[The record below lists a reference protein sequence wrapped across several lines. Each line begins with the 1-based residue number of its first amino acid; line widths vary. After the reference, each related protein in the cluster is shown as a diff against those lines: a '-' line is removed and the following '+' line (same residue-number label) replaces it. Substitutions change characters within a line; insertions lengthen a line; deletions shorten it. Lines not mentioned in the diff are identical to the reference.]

1 VMLLTEQSAVNHVT
15 SPPRTA
21 GTLTAA
27 LVAAGAAVLAEELEE
42 DTQVNVIS
50 TTTRS
55 YIPLLIRNALLLLLF
70 LDPRYL

>member
-1 VMLLTEQSAVNHVT
+1 MMSLTEQSVVNHVT
-15 SPPRTA
+15 SPRTA

-27 LVAAGAAVLAEELEE
+27 LVAAGAAVLGEELEE

-55 YIPLLIRNALLLLLF
+55 YIPF
-70 LDPRYL
+70 

>member
-1 VMLLTEQSAVNHVT
+1 VMSLTEQSVVNHVT
-15 SPPRTA
+15 SPRTA

-27 LVAAGAAVLAEELEE
+27 LVAAGAAVLGEELEE

-55 YIPLLIRNALLLLLF
+55 YIPF
-70 LDPRYL
+70 

>member
-1 VMLLTEQSAVNHVT
+1 MMSLTEQSVVNHVT
-15 SPPRTA
+15 SPHTA

-27 LVAAGAAVLAEELEE
+27 LVAAGAAVLGEELEE